1 MLAASGTAFRPVHAG
16 NLVAVGSS
24 GDGVG
29 LADIGQQ
36 VLYGND
42 LLPGGTERMVPVLA
56 EDLSLTVFS
65 ATGTARR
72 WPGSVREWAGRACR
86 LAGRSLSRDEW
97 TVHLGDRPYDP
108 AC

>member
-1 MLAASGTAFRPVHAG
+1 MFAASGTAFRLVHAG
-16 NLVAVGSS
+16 NVFAVGSS

-56 EDLSLTVFS
+56 ENLSLTVFS

-72 WPGSVREWAGRACR
+72 WPGSVRRLGGACLPAGGAV
-86 LAGRSLSRDEW
+86 A
-97 TVHLGDRPYDP
+97 HP
-108 AC
+108 